1 MAYVNKTKRL
11 FIEMLNPYKNSLYR
25 FCKRVIW
32 NANDVEDALQT
43 TIMNAYKSFDK
54 FEEGTN
60 FKAWI
65 FKYLINTVFNFNK
78 KHSRLTAIETSV
90 GEIQDKEPSIHSGHE
105 SLDLLEILERENIY
119 HEILKNPFK
128 LLEDMDKPV
137 KDSLKKLSVSEKNI
151 FLLKS
156 LAGFSYKEIANI
168 LEMPIGT
175 VMSHLYRAR
184 AKLRESLCDYAREKG
199 LFLDK
204 EAYE

>member
-1 MAYVNKTKRL
+1 M
-11 FIEMLNPYKNSLYR
+11 
-25 FCKRVIW
+25 
-32 NANDVEDALQT
+32 
-43 TIMNAYKSFDK
+43 
-54 FEEGTN
+54 
-60 FKAWI
+60 
-65 FKYLINTVFNFNK
+65 
-78 KHSRLTAIETSV
+78 
-90 GEIQDKEPSIHSGHE
+90 
-105 SLDLLEILERENIY
+105 ERENIY

-137 KDSLKKLSVSEKNI
+137 KDSLNKLSVSEKNI
-151 FLLKS
+151 FS
-156 LAGFSYKEIANI
+156 LNLSAGFSYKEIANI